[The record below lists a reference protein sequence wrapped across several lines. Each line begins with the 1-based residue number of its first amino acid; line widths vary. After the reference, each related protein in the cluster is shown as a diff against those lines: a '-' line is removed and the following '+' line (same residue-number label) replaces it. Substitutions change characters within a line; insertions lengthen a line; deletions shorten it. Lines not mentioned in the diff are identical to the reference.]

1 VASRGWEVVVAKID
15 ASVGTEDAV
24 NCWMDFRL
32 VFAYT
37 VSAMAPREITPAQA
51 FGIIAQRI
59 EKRIQVLKGVKL
71 DGYSVA
77 MSELDIVLRYVRNAQ
92 QYFVS
97 TYRETTGGPHR

>member
-1 VASRGWEVVVAKID
+1 
-15 ASVGTEDAV
+15 
-24 NCWMDFRL
+24 
-32 VFAYT
+32 
-37 VSAMAPREITPAQA
+37 MAPREITPAQA